1 MTTIPRVRDL
11 PDLLT
16 VVPLL
21 AGFTPTDAVV
31 LVCPTPEGRVA
42 LQRVA
47 LPPPDHWSHAHLDA
61 RELVQSVLPALLH
74 ADLRRLTLI
83 GYLSDPMDQDY
94 VGALLHQS
102 ADWLA
107 ETGID
112 VMGVA
117 LVCEGSWWRPDCPCE
132 DLECGEPQPVPSLHE
147 SAAATALIAEGAV
160 VHESP
165 EALLAPWVEGEG
177 AQLDPQELAAATKRW
192 TGRKGNTRLRKESL
206 EQWRRVVH
214 EPAAEFGPPELAA
227 VLWAARSVPVRDA
240 LIAWLTPG
248 GMPLEAL
255 DPDARAAVEQALGE
269 PASVVGEDRWTGW
282 AVTQNLRTLTAV
294 LPATCA
300 APVACLA
307 GLWAWWHGDGIVAR
321 FLLER
326 ALDAEP
332 GHTLSGLLLRL
343 VHHGIPME
351 GSPARRVGAGCDAL
365 DTNGRLR

>member
-21 AGFTPTDAVV
+21 AGFTPCDAVV

-42 LQRVA
+42 LQRVP

-61 RELVQSVLPALLH
+61 RDLVQSVLPALVH

-94 VGALLHQS
+94 VGELLHRS
-102 ADWLA
+102 AEWLA
-107 ETGID
+107 DTGID

-132 DLECGEPQPVPSLHE
+132 DPECGEPQPVPSLHE

-165 EALLAPWVEGEG
+165 EALLAPWVESDAE
-177 AQLDPQELAAATKRW
+177 QVSSCDLAAATKRW
-192 TGRKGNTRLRKESL
+192 TGRKGTARLRREAL
-206 EQWRRVVH
+206 QQWRRVVH
-214 EPAAEFGPPELAA
+214 EPGAEFSQEDLAA
-227 VLWAARSVPVRDA
+227 VLWAARSVPERDA

-248 GMPLEAL
+248 DMPVETL
-255 DPDARAAVEQALGE
+255 DPDAWAAVQEALGE
-269 PASVVGEDRWTGW
+269 PASVAHEDRWTGW
-282 AVTQNLRTLTAV
+282 PVTQNLRRLTGAV
-294 LPATCA
+294 PATCG

-351 GSPARRVGAGCDAL
+351 GSPSRRAGSGCDAL
-365 DTNGRLR
+365 DTTGRLG